1 MGAVKCEMD
10 STFQAGRPGG
20 GSTKTMWKTRESV
33 GVGMQSGPGLSS
45 EGRVSQEAP
54 RVLYSRPASHGPAF
68 GDSEPT
74 A

>member
-33 GVGMQSGPGLSS
+33 GVGVQSGPGLSS
-45 EGRVSQEAP
+45 EGRVRPGGSQ
-54 RVLYSRPASHGPAF
+54 GPLF
-68 GDSEPT
+68 TSCQPWPCVWRL
-74 A
+74 